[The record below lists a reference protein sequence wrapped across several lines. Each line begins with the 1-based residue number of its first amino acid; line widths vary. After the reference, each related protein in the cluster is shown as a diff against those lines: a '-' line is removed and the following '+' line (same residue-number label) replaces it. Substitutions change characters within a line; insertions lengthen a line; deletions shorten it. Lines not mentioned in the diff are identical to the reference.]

1 MAGRACLC
9 RYARK
14 RIQKEHYSASFH
26 RIAEISHDFFVLLL
40 IKRNIALQYMKFNV
54 SSKSLHGA
62 ASAVSKVI
70 NSKNTITVL
79 DNFLLSLSGNE
90 LTVTGMDSEN
100 SLSAL
105 VVVNEAEGDGRF
117 CINARSLVD
126 FLKEI
131 PDQGIT
137 FQINPQTLEIKIDY
151 SNGTSH
157 FVAVSGDEYPTYK
170 SREDNEEPIS
180 FDCTTAD
187 LIKGLDYT
195 MFAASTD
202 EYRPVMQGVFFDI
215 KPDSFTFAATDT
227 RKLVRYINRRMA
239 SGQTGSCI
247 MPMKA
252 CSVLKNVF
260 GKDETVNVTM
270 TSKNA
275 TFRSATY
282 TFQCC
287 LLNGRYPDYNRV
299 IPANNAY
306 KLTTDR
312 RSLLT
317 AVRRVGV
324 FVDPGYS
331 LEKFRISSDSMTI
344 KGDNKTNQSTAR
356 ETAPCSFDGPELTIG
371 FSSVY
376 LLEILNVLPTDD
388 ITIALAD
395 PGRPGVFRPIEDEK
409 DTELLMLL
417 MPMTVNEF

>member
-1 MAGRACLC
+1 
-9 RYARK
+9 
-14 RIQKEHYSASFH
+14 
-26 RIAEISHDFFVLLL
+26 
-40 IKRNIALQYMKFNV
+40 MKFNV
-54 SSKSLHGA
+54 SSKALHNA

-79 DNFLLSLSGNE
+79 DNFLLSLSGDT
-90 LTVTGMDSEN
+90 LLITGMDSEN
-100 SLSAL
+100 SLTAR
-105 VVVNEAEGDGRF
+105 VAVTDADGEGRF

-137 FQINPQTLEIKIDY
+137 FDINPSTLEIKIDY
-151 SNGTSH
+151 SNGISN
-157 FVAVSGDEYPTYK
+157 FVAVNGDEYPVYK
-170 SREDNEEPIS
+170 SREDNEEPIE
-180 FDCTTAD
+180 FECPTEEI
-187 LIKGLDYT
+187 IKGLDYT

-215 KPDSFTFAATDT
+215 KPDAFTFAATDT
-227 RKLVRYINRRMA
+227 RKLVRYITRRVQA
-239 SGQTGSCI
+239 GSQGSCI

-260 GKDETVNVTM
+260 GKDETVKVVM

-275 TFRSATY
+275 TFSSATY
-282 TFQCC
+282 TFKCC

-299 IPANNAY
+299 IPANNPY
-306 KLTTDR
+306 TLTVDR

-331 LEKFRISSDSMTI
+331 LEKFRIGGDTMII

-356 ETAPCSFDGPELTIG
+356 EHTPCSFDGPDLTIG
-371 FSSVY
+371 FSSIY

-388 ITIALAD
+388 ITVALAD
-395 PGRPGVFRPIEDEK
+395 PGRPGVFRPMEDEK

-417 MPMTVNEF
+417 MPMTVTDF

>member
-1 MAGRACLC
+1 
-9 RYARK
+9 
-14 RIQKEHYSASFH
+14 
-26 RIAEISHDFFVLLL
+26 
-40 IKRNIALQYMKFNV
+40 MKFNV
-54 SSKSLHGA
+54 SSKALHNA

-79 DNFLLSLSGNE
+79 DNFLLTLSDSE
-90 LTVTGMDSEN
+90 LLITGMDSEN
-100 SLSAL
+100 SLTAR
-105 VVVNEAEGDGRF
+105 VAVTEADGEGKF

-137 FQINPQTLEIKIDY
+137 FDINPSSLEINIDY
-151 SNGTSH
+151 SNGKSN
-157 FVAVSGDEYPTYK
+157 FVAVNGDEYPTYK
-170 SREDNEEPIS
+170 SREDNDTPIEFECPTEE
-180 FDCTTAD
+180 

-215 KPDSFTFAATDT
+215 KPDSVTFAATDT
-227 RKLVRYINRRMA
+227 RKLVRYINRRVR
-239 SGQTGSCI
+239 SGNEGSCI

-260 GKDETVNVTM
+260 AKDDTVKVVM

-275 TFRSATY
+275 SFSSATY
-282 TFQCC
+282 TFKCC

-299 IPANNAY
+299 IPTSNPY
-306 KLTTDR
+306 TLTVDR

-331 LEKFRISSDSMTI
+331 LEKFRI
-344 KGDNKTNQSTAR
+344 GRQHDNQRRQQNKPEHRAR
-356 ETAPCSFDGPELTIG
+356 EGSLLVRRPRTHHRFQLHLPPGDTQRPPHRRHHNSARRPRTPRSIPPHGGRKRHRAPHAPHAHDRNRFLSHGP
-371 FSSVY
+371 
-376 LLEILNVLPTDD
+376 
-388 ITIALAD
+388 AA
-395 PGRPGVFRPIEDEK
+395 
-409 DTELLMLL
+409 
-417 MPMTVNEF
+417 

>member
-1 MAGRACLC
+1 
-9 RYARK
+9 
-14 RIQKEHYSASFH
+14 
-26 RIAEISHDFFVLLL
+26 
-40 IKRNIALQYMKFNV
+40 MKFNV
-54 SSKSLHGA
+54 SSKTLHNA

-79 DNFLLSLSGNE
+79 DNFLLSLTADE
-90 LTVTGMDSEN
+90 LLITGMDSEN
-100 SLSAL
+100 SLSAR
-105 VVVNEAEGDGRF
+105 VAVSEADGEGRF

-137 FQINPQTLEIKIDY
+137 FDINPTTLEIKIDY
-151 SNGTSH
+151 SNGTSN
-157 FVAVSGDEYPTYK
+157 FVAVNGDEYPTYK
-170 SREDNEEPIS
+170 SREDNEAPIE
-180 FDCTTAD
+180 FGCTTEEF
-187 LIKGLDYT
+187 IKGLDVT

-202 EYRPVMQGVFFDI
+202 EYRPVMQGVFLDI
-215 KPDSFTFAATDT
+215 KPDSLTFAATDT
-227 RKLVRYINRRMA
+227 RKLVRYITRTVK
-239 SGQTGSCI
+239 SGSEGGCI
-247 MPMKA
+247 LPMKA

-260 GKDETVNVTM
+260 GKDDTVNIVM

-275 TFRSATY
+275 TFSSDTY
-282 TFQCC
+282 KFKCC

-299 IPANNAY
+299 IPASNPY
-306 KLTTDR
+306 TLTVDR

-331 LEKFRISSDSMTI
+331 LEKFRIGSDSMTI

-356 ETAPCSFDGPELTIG
+356 EITPCSFDGPELTIG
-371 FSSVY
+371 FSSIY
-376 LLEILNVLPTDD
+376 LQEILNVLPSDD
-388 ITIALAD
+388 ITISLAD

-417 MPMTVNEF
+417 MPMTVTDF

>member
-1 MAGRACLC
+1 
-9 RYARK
+9 
-14 RIQKEHYSASFH
+14 
-26 RIAEISHDFFVLLL
+26 
-40 IKRNIALQYMKFNV
+40 MKFNV
-54 SSKSLHGA
+54 SSKSLHNA

-70 NSKNTITVL
+70 NSKNTITAL
-79 DNFLLSLSGNE
+79 DNFLFSLTAEE
-90 LTVTGMDSEN
+90 LVVTGMDSEN
-100 SLSAL
+100 ALSGR
-105 VVVNEAEGDGRF
+105 VPVTEAEGEGRF
-117 CINARSLVD
+117 CINARSIVE
-126 FLKEI
+126 FLKQI

-137 FQINPQTLEIKIDY
+137 FDFNPATLEIKIDY
-151 SNGTSH
+151 SNGTSN
-157 FVAVSGDEYPTYK
+157 FVARNADEYPSYK
-170 SREDNEEPIS
+170 SREDNEEPIE
-180 FDCTTAD
+180 FEMPTEY
-187 LIKGLDYT
+187 LVKGLDYT

-227 RKLVRYINRRMA
+227 RKLVRYIDKRVHA
-239 SGQTGSCI
+239 GSAGSCI

-260 GKDETVNVTM
+260 VKDETVKVQM

-275 TFRSATY
+275 TFSSATF

-299 IPANNAY
+299 IPTGNPFT
-306 KLTTDR
+306 LTIDR
-312 RSLLT
+312 RSMLT

-331 LEKFRISSDSMTI
+331 LEKFRIEPDCVII

-356 ETAPCSFDGPELTIG
+356 EKTPCSFDGPELTIG

-376 LLEILNVLPTDD
+376 LEDILNVLPSDD

-395 PGRPGVFRPIEDEK
+395 PGRPGLFRPMEEEK

-417 MPMTVNEF
+417 MPMTVTDF

>member
-1 MAGRACLC
+1 
-9 RYARK
+9 
-14 RIQKEHYSASFH
+14 
-26 RIAEISHDFFVLLL
+26 
-40 IKRNIALQYMKFNV
+40 MKFNV
-54 SSKSLHGA
+54 SSKTLHAA

-79 DNFLLSLSGNE
+79 DNFLLSLSGDE
-90 LTVTGMDSEN
+90 LLITGMDSEN
-100 SLSAL
+100 SLTGRVA
-105 VVVNEAEGDGRF
+105 VTEADGEGRF

-137 FQINPQTLEIKIDY
+137 FDINPTTLEIKIDY
-151 SNGTSH
+151 NKGVSH
-157 FVAVSGDEYPTYK
+157 FVAVNGDEYPTYK
-170 SREDNEEPIS
+170 SREDNDTPIEFECPTEE
-180 FDCTTAD
+180 

-215 KPDSFTFAATDT
+215 KPDSVTFAATDT
-227 RKLVRYINRRMA
+227 RKLVRYINRRVR
-239 SGQTGSCI
+239 SGNEGSCI

-260 GKDETVNVTM
+260 AKDDTVKVVM

-275 TFRSATY
+275 SFSSATY
-282 TFQCC
+282 TFKCC

-299 IPANNAY
+299 IPTPNPY
-306 KLTTDR
+306 PLTVDR

-331 LEKFRISSDSMTI
+331 LEKFRIGADSMTI

-356 ETAPCSFDGPELTIG
+356 EHTPCSFDGPELTIG
-371 FSSVY
+371 FSSIY

-395 PGRPGVFRPIEDEK
+395 PGRPGVFRPMEDEK

-417 MPMTVNEF
+417 MPMTVTDF

>member
-1 MAGRACLC
+1 
-9 RYARK
+9 
-14 RIQKEHYSASFH
+14 
-26 RIAEISHDFFVLLL
+26 
-40 IKRNIALQYMKFNV
+40 MKFNV
-54 SSKSLHGA
+54 SSKTLHNA

-79 DNFLLSLSGNE
+79 DNFLLTLSDGR
-90 LTVTGMDSEN
+90 LLITGMDSEN
-100 SLSAL
+100 SLTARVAVTESDG
-105 VVVNEAEGDGRF
+105 EGKF

-137 FQINPQTLEIKIDY
+137 FDINPATLEINIDY
-151 SNGTSH
+151 SNGKSN
-157 FVAVSGDEYPTYK
+157 FVAVNGDEYPTYK
-170 SREDNEEPIS
+170 SREDSDEPIA
-180 FDCTTAD
+180 FECPTEE

-202 EYRPVMQGVFFDI
+202 EYRPVMQGVYFDI
-215 KPDSFTFAATDT
+215 KPDSLTFAATDT
-227 RKLVRYINRRMA
+227 RKLVRYVNRRIA
-239 SGQTGSCI
+239 AGSTIGCI

-260 GKDETVNVTM
+260 GKDDSVHVELTA
-270 TSKNA
+270 KNA
-275 TFRSATY
+275 TFSSATY
-282 TFQCC
+282 TFRCC

-299 IPANNAY
+299 IPTGNPY
-306 KLTTDR
+306 KLTIDR

-331 LEKFRISSDSMTI
+331 LEKFRIGPDSMEI

-356 ETAPCSFDGPELTIG
+356 EKAPCSFDGPELTIG

-376 LLEILNVLPTDD
+376 LQEILNVMPTDD
-388 ITIALAD
+388 ITVALAD
-395 PGRPGVFRPIEDEK
+395 PGRPGLFRPSEDEK
-409 DTELLMLL
+409 DTELVMLL
-417 MPMTVNEF
+417 MPMTVTDF